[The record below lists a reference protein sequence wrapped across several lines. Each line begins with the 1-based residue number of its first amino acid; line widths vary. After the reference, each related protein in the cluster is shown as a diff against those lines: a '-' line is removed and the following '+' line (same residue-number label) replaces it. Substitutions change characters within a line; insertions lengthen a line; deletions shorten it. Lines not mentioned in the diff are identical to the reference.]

1 MEAIKS
7 ERSGVRNSVTVTGK
21 SLIFP
26 KGVPNM
32 NNFVQFNANKRNKHE
47 HTKAFFERSGALCD
61 RSSGVPQIFLALTV
75 FIAVLLNWTA

>member
-1 MEAIKS
+1 
-7 ERSGVRNSVTVTGK
+7 
-21 SLIFP
+21 
-26 KGVPNM
+26 M